1 MIGPPT
7 ATAALTVAVLACVAW
22 SFALLVQRRP
32 PRSKIPRRLLYPA
45 AAVAEMIAARTG
57 REPFLTLDGL
67 RMARYRMFFSSAKA
81 ARELGYRARPYGEGL
96 RDAVAWFRGAG
107 HLK

>member
-1 MIGPPT
+1 MLRDI
-7 ATAALTVAVLACVAW
+7 AM
-22 SFALLVQRRP
+22 LVERRP
-32 PRSKIPRRLLYPA
+32 PRLKVPRRLLFPA

-81 ARELGYRARPYGEGL
+81 ARELGYQARPYGEGL
-96 RDAVAWFRGAG
+96 QDAVAWFRGAG